1 MKTMLVASVIMGS
14 LLSLA
19 YATDVASVQGVQ
31 SQVVNSIPVVTG
43 TELQGPEPR
52 DGHGGGDGGHGQHHY
67 HYSHGQELFS
77 GDEWLL
83 AIPLLLIPVIALA
96 CWYFWGGSK
105 DDGYGWDRMGYSES
119 SYTPGAY
126 ESRMLRGADALP
138 KSTHQ
143 RIFNAIQ
150 Q

>member
-1 MKTMLVASVIMGS
+1 MKLVASGIFMGT

-19 YATDVASVQGVQ
+19 YATEQNGYQ
-31 SQVVNSIPVVTG
+31 SQAMPASQSVNSVPVQQG

-52 DGHGGGDGGHGQHHY
+52 DDKGGHHHY
-67 HYSHGQELFS
+67 HYSHGQELFT
-77 GDEWLL
+77 GDEWML
-83 AIPLLLIPVIALA
+83 ALPLLLIPVIAFG

-105 DDGYGWDRMGYSES
+105 DEGYGWDRMGYSEGTN
-119 SYTPGAY
+119 YPAPGAY
-126 ESRMLRGADALP
+126 ESRMLRGADALD
-138 KSTHQ
+138 KRTHQ

>member
-1 MKTMLVASVIMGS
+1 MKSIMLTTGVLMGA
-14 LLSLA
+14 LVSLA
-19 YATDVASVQGVQ
+19 YATESSQAIPAASQ
-31 SQVVNSIPVVTG
+31 SVNSVYSQG

-52 DGHGGGDGGHGQHHY
+52 DDSGGHHHHHY
-67 HYSHGQELFS
+67 HQSHGQELFT
-77 GDEWLL
+77 GDEWML
-83 AIPLLLIPVIALA
+83 AVPLLLIPLIALG

-105 DDGYGWDRMGYSES
+105 DEGYSGWDRMGYSES
-119 SYTPGAY
+119 QTYTPGAY
-126 ESRMLRGADALP
+126 ESRMYRGADSMD

>member
-1 MKTMLVASVIMGS
+1 MKSVIFASGIIMGT

-19 YATDVASVQGVQ
+19 YATEVGSSSSHSADPAAR
-31 SQVVNSIPVVTG
+31 
-43 TELQGPEPR
+43 TELQGPEAR
-52 DGHGGGDGGHGQHHY
+52 EDHGHHHY

-83 AIPLLLIPVIALA
+83 AVPLLLIPLIALG
-96 CWYFWGGSK
+96 CWYFWGGK

-119 SYTPGAY
+119 TNYTPGAY
-126 ESRMLRGADALP
+126 ESRMFRGADSLD
-138 KSTHQ
+138 KRTHQ

>member
-1 MKTMLVASVIMGS
+1 MKSMLLASGIFMGT
-14 LLSLA
+14 LLAMA
-19 YATDVASVQGVQ
+19 YATEQNSQAVPVQ
-31 SQVVNSIPVVTG
+31 SAAVAQG
-43 TELQGPEPR
+43 TELLGPEPR
-52 DGHGGGDGGHGQHHY
+52 DDKGGHHHY

-83 AIPLLLIPVIALA
+83 CIPLLLIPLIAFG

-105 DDGYGWDRMGYSES
+105 DEGYGWDRMGYSES
-119 SYTPGAY
+119 NYTPGAY
-126 ESRMLRGADALP
+126 ESRMFRGADSLD
-138 KSTHQ
+138 KRTHQ

>member
-1 MKTMLVASVIMGS
+1 MKSLLFASGVFVGT

-19 YATDVASVQGVQ
+19 YGAEPQSSSSV
-31 SQVVNSIPVVTG
+31 PVVPG
-43 TELQGPEPR
+43 TELQGPEAR
-52 DGHGGGDGGHGQHHY
+52 DDHGHHHY

-83 AIPLLLIPVIALA
+83 CIPLLLIPLIAFG
-96 CWYFWGGSK
+96 CWYFWGGK

-119 SYTPGAY
+119 SNYTPGAY
-126 ESRMLRGADALP
+126 ESRMFRGADALD
-138 KSTHQ
+138 KRTHQ